1 MNRWLVSSGAIV
13 SSAMALY
20 SWTNPSAFN
29 LTLLSAQPDSDSKPL
44 PREIEGLYD
53 RLLVKARSVATHDQI
68 AEAINTVAGIPK
80 NSRSYGEAQQL
91 QEDWTQE
98 LLQRASSQY
107 KRANVRMAIWM
118 LKAIPPTSQRHDRA
132 TELQQRW
139 AKEWTTLRQASAAKK
154 QGDWKSVMSSLTSL
168 KDSMLYQSSPAQEML
183 QQATANLYSTDK
195 TLVQISTVP
204 INNSAVVPAMPS
216 TADLNVVSLPQSSGS
231 SGLLIDRNQAL
242 AWAEPPALLADG
254 SPVGM
259 ERTTPRSGT
268 SSSMSSMSNK
278 SVPSGPSSS
287 LTPPEFVPLE
297 WAPPALAPAMPN
309 SSVPPTSVNP
319 DSNPSSNPSNNPE
332 SNSSGNSDGNY
343 SSNSDGNLNINPDS
357 NPPDSIPE
365 PSAVPSHPMPTF
377 SSSIAPD
384 NWMALP
390 PIDLL
395 SPLSRSPGIKG
406 GLILQSTLSAPPQM
420 SSSQMS
426 LSQMSLS
433 QMSWSNT
440 TEKLVNKF

>member
-1 MNRWLVSSGAIV
+1 MNRWLVGSGAIV

-29 LTLLSAQPDSDSKPL
+29 LTLLSAQPEPDSKPL

-53 RLLVKARSVATHDQI
+53 RLLVKARSVATQDQI

-195 TLVQISTVP
+195 TLVQISTAP

-216 TADLNVVSLPQSSGS
+216 TADLNVVSLPQSSES
-231 SGLLIDRNQAL
+231 SGLLIDRTQAL
-242 AWAEPPALLADG
+242 AWAEPPVLLADG
-254 SPVGM
+254 SSVRM
-259 ERTTPRSGT
+259 ETQPPSNMPNSGI
-268 SSSMSSMSNK
+268 SNK
-278 SVPSGPSSS
+278 SAPSASRDS
-287 LTPPEFVPLE
+287 LSPEFVPLE
-297 WAPPALAPAMPN
+297 WAPPALAPAIPN
-309 SSVPPTSVNP
+309 SSSVSQPSIDSDSNSIGNVDSAPSITP
-319 DSNPSSNPSNNPE
+319 DSST
-332 SNSSGNSDGNY
+332 
-343 SSNSDGNLNINPDS
+343 PDL
-357 NPPDSIPE
+357 IPE
-365 PSAVPSHPMPTF
+365 PSSKPSHSMPMF
-377 SSSIAPD
+377 SGSIAPE

-395 SPLSRSPGIKG
+395 SPLSRTPGFKS
-406 GLILQSTLSAPPQM
+406 GLILQSAPSAPT
-420 SSSQMS
+420 
-426 LSQMSLS
+426 QMSLS
-433 QMSWSNT
+433 QMSWSKSA